1 MRPYILLISLALSS
15 CAASQCPQLYMNR
28 TRGSAPCYFTDE
40 YGHAVFGNARYED
53 ARQFI
58 GDRAAVRLNGKWG
71 FIAPSGATAVPLQY
85 DWCGSFGEYGFDKSV
100 AMVKNEVDKFKVP
113 ILSDC
118 PTALIDRKGNRITPF
133 YGFIFPVRDKVA
145 FVNDGRTDF
154 ADTRLQNLGFAD
166 GKWGC
171 VDPKGRLV
179 VPCVYELAYLLI
191 ATPGFT
197 IVRRDGKWGVLND
210 RGRPIVPCVYDAV
223 YYKEGHTVIDT
234 QADTSE
240 AGKSVAAPNGG
251 FREKSLWHLQN
262 IKNERALHKI
272 QKVGNDMATVL
283 ISAFCSALH
292 SNNSSAAKV
301 MRICE

>member
-71 FIAPSGATAVPLQY
+71 FIDPSGATAVPLQY

-118 PTALIDRKGNRITPF
+118 PTALIDRKGNRVTPF

-171 VDPKGRLV
+171 IDPKGRLV

-210 RGRPIVPCVYDAV
+210 RGRPIVLRLRRCLLQRRAYRYRHAGRHGRSR
-223 YYKEGHTVIDT
+223 KERRG
-234 QADTSE
+234 SE
-240 AGKSVAAPNGG
+240 RR
-251 FREKSLWHLQN
+251 FREKLLYM
-262 IKNERALHKI
+262 
-272 QKVGNDMATVL
+272 QKEGETEIFTEKGRRVRGQ
-283 ISAFCSALH
+283 
-292 SNNSSAAKV
+292 
-301 MRICE
+301 

>member
-71 FIAPSGATAVPLQY
+71 FIDPSGATAVPLQY

-118 PTALIDRKGNRITPF
+118 PTALIDRKGNRVTPF

-179 VPCVYELAYLLI
+179 VPCVYELAYLLER
-191 ATPGFT
+191 TYGFA

-210 RGRPIVPCVYDAV
+210 RGRPIIPCVYDAV
-223 YYKEGHTVIDT
+223 YYKSGHTVIDT
-234 QADTSE
+234 QADTAE

-251 FREKSLWHLQN
+251 FREKLLYM
-262 IKNERALHKI
+262 
-272 QKVGNDMATVL
+272 QKEDETEIFTEKGRRVRG
-283 ISAFCSALH
+283 
-292 SNNSSAAKV
+292 
-301 MRICE
+301 E

>member
-71 FIAPSGATAVPLQY
+71 FIDPSGATAVPLQY

-118 PTALIDRKGNRITPF
+118 PTALIDRKGNRVTPF

-171 VDPKGRLV
+171 IDPKGRLV

-197 IVRRDGKWGVLND
+197 IVRRDGKWGVLNAAD
-210 RGRPIVPCVYDAV
+210 RSSRASTTLFITKKGIPLSTRRPTRQKP
-223 YYKEGHTVIDT
+223 
-234 QADTSE
+234 
-240 AGKSVAAPNGG
+240 
-251 FREKSLWHLQN
+251 
-262 IKNERALHKI
+262 ERASRLRTAVSGK
-272 QKVGNDMATVL
+272 N
-283 ISAFCSALH
+283 CSTCRKR
-292 SNNSSAAKV
+292 AKQ
-301 MRICE
+301 RFSPRKADGCAINKRRGQ

>member
-1 MRPYILLISLALSS
+1 MPD
-15 CAASQCPQLYMNR
+15 
-28 TRGSAPCYFTDE
+28 G
-40 YGHAVFGNARYED
+40 
-53 ARQFI
+53 
-58 GDRAAVRLNGKWG
+58 
-71 FIAPSGATAVPLQY
+71 
-85 DWCGSFGEYGFDKSV
+85 
-100 AMVKNEVDKFKVP
+100 
-113 ILSDC
+113 
-118 PTALIDRKGNRITPF
+118 RKGNRVTPF

-171 VDPKGRLV
+171 IDPKGRLV

-251 FREKSLWHLQN
+251 FREKLLYM
-262 IKNERALHKI
+262 
-272 QKVGNDMATVL
+272 QKEGETEIFTEKGRRVRGQ
-283 ISAFCSALH
+283 
-292 SNNSSAAKV
+292 
-301 MRICE
+301 

>member
-28 TRGSAPCYFTDE
+28 TQGSAPCYFTDE
-40 YGHAVFGNARYED
+40 YGHAVFGNARYEN

-71 FIAPSGATAVPLQY
+71 FIDPSGATAVPLQY

-118 PTALIDRKGNRITPF
+118 PTALIDRKGNRVTPF

-223 YYKEGHTVIDT
+223 YYKEGHTRHRHAGRHVRSRKERRG
-234 QADTSE
+234 SE
-240 AGKSVAAPNGG
+240 RRFPGKT
-251 FREKSLWHLQN
+251 
-262 IKNERALHKI
+262 ALHAERGRNRDFHRERPTGARSI
-272 QKVGNDMATVL
+272 N
-283 ISAFCSALH
+283 
-292 SNNSSAAKV
+292 AAANK
-301 MRICE
+301 

>member
-1 MRPYILLISLALSS
+1 MRPYLLIACLALSS
-15 CAASQCPQLYMNR
+15 CAASQCPLLYMNR
-28 TRGSAPCYFTDE
+28 TRGGAPCYFTDE

-71 FIAPSGATAVPLQY
+71 FIDPSGATAVPLQY

-118 PTALIDRKGNRITPF
+118 PTALIDRKGNRVTPF

-171 VDPKGRLV
+171 IDPKGRLV

-191 ATPGFT
+191 ATPGFNRPARRQVGRAERPRPT
-197 IVRRDGKWGVLND
+197 DRPVRLRRCLLQRRAYRYRHAGRHGRSRKERRGSERRFPGKTALYAE
-210 RGRPIVPCVYDAV
+210 RGRNRDFHRERPTGARSIN
-223 YYKEGHTVIDT
+223 
-234 QADTSE
+234 
-240 AGKSVAAPNGG
+240 AAAN
-251 FREKSLWHLQN
+251 K
-262 IKNERALHKI
+262 
-272 QKVGNDMATVL
+272 
-283 ISAFCSALH
+283 
-292 SNNSSAAKV
+292 
-301 MRICE
+301 

>member
-1 MRPYILLISLALSS
+1 
-15 CAASQCPQLYMNR
+15 
-28 TRGSAPCYFTDE
+28 
-40 YGHAVFGNARYED
+40 
-53 ARQFI
+53 
-58 GDRAAVRLNGKWG
+58 
-71 FIAPSGATAVPLQY
+71 
-85 DWCGSFGEYGFDKSV
+85 
-100 AMVKNEVDKFKVP
+100 MVKNEVDKFKVP

-145 FVNDGRTDF
+145 FVNDDRTDF

-251 FREKSLWHLQN
+251 FREKLLYM
-262 IKNERALHKI
+262 
-272 QKVGNDMATVL
+272 QKEGETEIFTEKGRRVRGQ
-283 ISAFCSALH
+283 
-292 SNNSSAAKV
+292 
-301 MRICE
+301 

>member
-1 MRPYILLISLALSS
+1 MRPYLLIACLALSS
-15 CAASQCPQLYMNR
+15 CAASQCPLLYMNR
-28 TRGSAPCYFTDE
+28 TRGGAPCYFTDE

-71 FIAPSGATAVPLQY
+71 FIDPSGATAVPLQY

-251 FREKSLWHLQN
+251 FREKLLYMQKEGETE
-262 IKNERALHKI
+262 IFTEKGRRARG
-272 QKVGNDMATVL
+272 Q
-283 ISAFCSALH
+283 
-292 SNNSSAAKV
+292 
-301 MRICE
+301 

>member
-1 MRPYILLISLALSS
+1 
-15 CAASQCPQLYMNR
+15 
-28 TRGSAPCYFTDE
+28 
-40 YGHAVFGNARYED
+40 
-53 ARQFI
+53 
-58 GDRAAVRLNGKWG
+58 
-71 FIAPSGATAVPLQY
+71 
-85 DWCGSFGEYGFDKSV
+85 
-100 AMVKNEVDKFKVP
+100 MVKNEVDKFKVP

-118 PTALIDRKGNRITPF
+118 PTALIDRKGNRVTPF

-145 FVNDGRTDF
+145 FVNDDRTDF

-251 FREKSLWHLQN
+251 FRENCSTCRKRAKQRFHR
-262 IKNERALHKI
+262 ERQTGARSI
-272 QKVGNDMATVL
+272 N
-283 ISAFCSALH
+283 
-292 SNNSSAAKV
+292 AAANK
-301 MRICE
+301 

>member
-71 FIAPSGATAVPLQY
+71 FIDPSGATAVPLQY

-197 IVRRDGKWGVLND
+197 LFITKKGIPLSTRRPTRQK
-210 RGRPIVPCVYDAV
+210 P
-223 YYKEGHTVIDT
+223 
-234 QADTSE
+234 
-240 AGKSVAAPNGG
+240 
-251 FREKSLWHLQN
+251 
-262 IKNERALHKI
+262 ERASRLRTAVSGK
-272 QKVGNDMATVL
+272 N
-283 ISAFCSALH
+283 CSTCRKR
-292 SNNSSAAKV
+292 AKQRFSPRKADGCAV
-301 MRICE
+301 NKRRGQ

>member
-71 FIAPSGATAVPLQY
+71 FIDPSGATAVPLQY

-118 PTALIDRKGNRITPF
+118 PTALIDRKGNRVTPF

-171 VDPKGRLV
+171 IDPKGRLV

-210 RGRPIVPCVYDAV
+210 RGRPIVPCAV

-234 QADTSE
+234 QADTAE

-251 FREKSLWHLQN
+251 FREKLLYM
-262 IKNERALHKI
+262 
-272 QKVGNDMATVL
+272 QKEGETEIFTEKGRRVRGQ
-283 ISAFCSALH
+283 
-292 SNNSSAAKV
+292 
-301 MRICE
+301 

>member
-1 MRPYILLISLALSS
+1 MGVHRPL
-15 CAASQCPQLYMNR
+15 
-28 TRGSAPCYFTDE
+28 
-40 YGHAVFGNARYED
+40 
-53 ARQFI
+53 
-58 GDRAAVRLNGKWG
+58 
-71 FIAPSGATAVPLQY
+71 GATAVPLQY

-118 PTALIDRKGNRITPF
+118 PTALIDRKGNRVTPF

-171 VDPKGRLV
+171 IDPKGRLV

-210 RGRPIVPCVYDAV
+210 RGRRSSVRLRRCLLQRRAYRYRHAGRHGRSR
-223 YYKEGHTVIDT
+223 KERRG
-234 QADTSE
+234 SE
-240 AGKSVAAPNGG
+240 RRFPGKT
-251 FREKSLWHLQN
+251 
-262 IKNERALHKI
+262 ALHAERGRNRDFHRERQTGARSI
-272 QKVGNDMATVL
+272 N
-283 ISAFCSALH
+283 
-292 SNNSSAAKV
+292 AAANK
-301 MRICE
+301 